1 MEREEQAYL
10 RDIGNIPLLTA
21 EEEVELAKRIEQ
33 GDVEALK
40 KLEESNLKLV
50 VSMAKKYRGRGL
62 SFMDLIQEGN
72 LGLMQAAK
80 KFDYHKGFR
89 FSTYAS
95 WWINQAMARAILD
108 KSRTIRIPVHMAENV
123 NRVLKNRNELT
134 VELGREP
141 TPEEIAERMGSVT
154 PKAVCDMLSY
164 AQDPLSLE
172 TPYGGAED
180 ESSLES
186 FIEDVNSAS
195 PEGALMKEALHD
207 EISEVLATIPE
218 RDQEIIRMRFGLNPE
233 GKIYTL
239 EEVGNKIGLT
249 RERIRQIE
257 GRALKQLKINLVKME
272 NE

>member
-10 RDIGNIPLLTA
+10 RDIGGIPLLTA

-33 GDVEALK
+33 GDMAALR

-134 VELGREP
+134 VELGRDP
-141 TPEEIAERMGSVT
+141 TTEEIAERMGTVT
-154 PKAVCDMLSY
+154 AKAVGDMLSY

-172 TPYGGAED
+172 TPYGGAEED
-180 ESSLES
+180 SNLES

-195 PEGALMKEALHD
+195 PEGAMMKEALRD
-207 EISEVLATIPE
+207 EITEALSTIPE

-257 GRALKQLKINLVKME
+257 GRALKQLKVNMLKMDA
-272 NE
+272 